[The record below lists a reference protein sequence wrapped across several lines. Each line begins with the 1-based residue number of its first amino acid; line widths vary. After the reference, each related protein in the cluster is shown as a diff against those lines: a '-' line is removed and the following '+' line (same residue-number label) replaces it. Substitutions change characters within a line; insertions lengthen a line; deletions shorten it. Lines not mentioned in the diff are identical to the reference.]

1 MGPRWHTICY
11 LQDSEIL
18 QAGEV
23 HFGDPGDVIS
33 VQVTAMER
41 KFRSDLC
48 RLHLQ
53 SIQCRRAW
61 TKGGGDAACRGKASP
76 MINDIP

>member
-1 MGPRWHTICY
+1 MKTRWHTICY

-18 QAGEV
+18 QSSEV
-23 HFGDPGDVIS
+23 HLGDPGDVIS

-41 KFRSDLC
+41 KFRSDFC

-53 SIQCRRAW
+53 SIQGRLAR
-61 TKGGGDAACRGKASP
+61 TGGTMPVRGKAIA